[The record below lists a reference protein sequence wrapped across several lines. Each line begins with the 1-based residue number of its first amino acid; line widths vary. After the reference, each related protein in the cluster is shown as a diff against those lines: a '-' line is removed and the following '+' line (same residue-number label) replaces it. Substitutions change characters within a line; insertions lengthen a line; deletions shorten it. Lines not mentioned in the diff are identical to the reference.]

1 VAGPKRRYFS
11 SIAARIAASGFPSPF
26 MRITSRVMS
35 RHRVQVAAWLV
46 KVTCPPDSSFT

>member
-1 VAGPKRRYFS
+1 M
-11 SIAARIAASGFPSPF
+11 AARIAGRALPSPF

-46 KVTCPPDSSFT
+46 KVTSPSVSAFT